1 MAVMTSNN
9 PSAPKTKILLV
20 DDEQMFHT
28 PVVLALTPEGY
39 EIDVLDDGVKAMNVL
54 QKIHYD
60 LILLDINMP
69 RVGGMEILHFVKEH
83 YPTTEVIMFT
93 GVHDVKIAVECMR
106 NGAFHY
112 ITKPFAP
119 DELITTV
126 ARAIERRNLVIQ
138 NTLMQARLERV
149 AGNYSIIG
157 TSPAITRVLKTAMQI
172 APSESTI
179 LIQGA
184 TGTGK
189 ELVAHFIHMNS
200 NRSKQQFVPLNCASI
215 PDTLF
220 ESELFGHEKGAFT
233 DAKGQKIGLV
243 EIANNGTLFL
253 DEIGDISPLV
263 QPKLLR
269 FIQTGEFRR
278 VGGTVPLNANVRLI
292 SASNKDLMHEVK
304 EGRFREDLLYRLN
317 VITLQLPPL
326 KERKEDIPLLIEH
339 FLKERFQ
346 LPVQKNVSDEAMELL
361 MNYEWAG
368 NIRELENVMERAAL
382 LSSGKIIQAK
392 DLLLPS
398 NISSRSPQNG
408 EAHNP
413 VGTPISLSELDRL
426 HIEAVLKNMGWNKNE
441 AAKILDISLKTL
453 YTKIATYQIKPV

>member
-1 MAVMTSNN
+1 
-9 PSAPKTKILLV
+9 
-20 DDEQMFHT
+20 MFHT

-39 EIDVLDDGVKAMNVL
+39 QIDVLDDGVKAMNVL
-54 QKIHYD
+54 QKINYD

-69 RVGGMEILHFVKEH
+69 RISGLEILHFVKEH
-83 YPTTEVIMFT
+83 YPSTEVIMFT

-112 ITKPFAP
+112 ITKPFVQ
-119 DELITTV
+119 DELVTTV
-126 ARAIERRNLVIQ
+126 SRAIEHRNLVMQ

-149 AGNYSIIG
+149 AGNYTIIG
-157 TSPAITRVLKTAMQI
+157 TSPAITRVLKTALQI
-172 APSESTI
+172 ASSESTI

-189 ELVAHFIHMNS
+189 ELLAHFIHMNS
-200 NRSKQQFVPLNCASI
+200 HRSSQQFVPLNCASI

-263 QPKLLR
+263 QPKILR

-278 VGGTVPLNANVRLI
+278 VGGTMPLTSNVRLI
-292 SASNKDLMHEVK
+292 SASNKDILHEVK
-304 EGRFREDLLYRLN
+304 EGKFREDLLYRLN

-326 KERKEDIPLLIEH
+326 TERKEDIPVLIEH

-346 LPVQKNVSDEAMELL
+346 SPLQKSISEEAMHHI
-361 MNYEWAG
+361 MSYDWPG
-368 NIRELENVMERAAL
+368 NIRELENVMERAVL
-382 LSSGKIIQAK
+382 LSSGKMIQVK
-392 DLLLPS
+392 DLLLPGNVNPS
-398 NISSRSPQNG
+398 PHRNGKNTNPIGSSIS
-408 EAHNP
+408 
-413 VGTPISLSELDRL
+413 ISELDRM
-426 HIEAVLKNMGWNKNE
+426 HIEAVLQKTGWNKNE
-441 AAKILDISLKTL
+441 TARILDISLKTL
-453 YTKIATYQIKPV
+453 YTKIATYQIKPN

>member
-1 MAVMTSNN
+1 MISNN
-9 PSAPKTKILLV
+9 SSTPKTKILLI

-39 EIDVLDDGVKAMNVL
+39 EIDVLDDSVKAMNIL

-60 LILLDINMP
+60 LLLLDINMP
-69 RVGGMEILHFVKEH
+69 RVGGMEILQFVKEH

-93 GVHDVKIAVECMR
+93 GVHDVKTAVECMR
-106 NGAFHY
+106 MGAFHY
-112 ITKPFAP
+112 ITKPFSP
-119 DELITTV
+119 DELVTTV
-126 ARAIERRNLVIQ
+126 SRAIEHRNLVIQ

-189 ELVAHFIHMNS
+189 ELIAHFIHMNS
-200 NRSKQQFVPLNCASI
+200 NRSNRQFVPLNCASI
-215 PDTLF
+215 PDALF

-253 DEIGDISPLV
+253 DEIGDISSSV

-278 VGGTVPLNANVRLI
+278 VGGTVPLNSNVRLV
-292 SASNKDLMHEVK
+292 SASNKDILQEVK

-339 FLKERFQ
+339 FMKERFQ
-346 LPVQKNVSDEAMELL
+346 LPVKKTVSEDAMQQI
-361 MNYEWAG
+361 MNYEWPG

-382 LSSGKIIQAK
+382 LSTGKMIQA
-392 DLLLPS
+392 
-398 NISSRSPQNG
+398 NR
-408 EAHNP
+408 
-413 VGTPISLSELDRL
+413 
-426 HIEAVLKNMGWNKNE
+426 
-441 AAKILDISLKTL
+441 
-453 YTKIATYQIKPV
+453 